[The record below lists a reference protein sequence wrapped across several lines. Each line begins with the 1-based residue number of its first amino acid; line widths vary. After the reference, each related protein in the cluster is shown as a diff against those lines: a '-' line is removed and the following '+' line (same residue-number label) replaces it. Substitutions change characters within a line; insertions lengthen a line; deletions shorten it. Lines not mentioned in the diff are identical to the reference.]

1 MANQGAKKR
10 KEENSRHMKNLLR
23 LIIACNVPIPF
34 TLISSHYLIHQ
45 LAPLCNR
52 FLVCNS
58 HLPCTGVRSQGR
70 GLRTSM
76 IWDSLCLSWFLSGI
90 QVIYLVVRAGI
101 FHSTFK
107 WKQWVGFMLTF
118 FAYIIPYQQLA
129 SMANPAYTDDGE
141 LLDGGFDMST
151 GGICGYLHDVIYITG
166 FVQLASIVSEKFWYI
181 YLVIPAFAAYK
192 LIGLAKGFLPGG
204 SESEE
209 GEEDEKTRKKREK
222 MEKRASRPKF
232 AKTRTR

>member
-23 LIIACNVPIPF
+23 LIIACN
-34 TLISSHYLIHQ
+34 
-45 LAPLCNR
+45 
-52 FLVCNS
+52 
-58 HLPCTGVRSQGR
+58 
-70 GLRTSM
+70 
-76 IWDSLCLSWFLSGI
+76 
-90 QVIYLVVRAGI
+90 VIYLVVRAGI

-129 SMANPAYTDDGE
+129 TMANPAYTDDGE

-166 FVQLASIVSEKFWYI
+166 FVQLASIFSEKFWYI

-192 LIGLAKGFLPGG
+192 LIGLLKGFLPHG
-204 SESEE
+204 SEE

>member
-10 KEENSRHMKNLLR
+10 REENSRHMKNLIR
-23 LIIACNVPIPF
+23 LIIACN
-34 TLISSHYLIHQ
+34 
-45 LAPLCNR
+45 
-52 FLVCNS
+52 
-58 HLPCTGVRSQGR
+58 
-70 GLRTSM
+70 
-76 IWDSLCLSWFLSGI
+76 
-90 QVIYLVVRAGI
+90 VIYLVVRAGI

-107 WKQWVGFMLTF
+107 WKHWVGFILTF
-118 FAYIIPYQQLA
+118 FAYVIPYQQLA
-129 SMANPAYTDDGE
+129 SMAKPAYTDDGD

-166 FVQLASIVSEKFWYI
+166 FVQLASIISEKFWYI

-192 LIGLAKGFLPGG
+192 LIGLVKGFLPGR
-204 SESEE
+204 SED

>member
-23 LIIACNVPIPF
+23 LIIACN
-34 TLISSHYLIHQ
+34 
-45 LAPLCNR
+45 
-52 FLVCNS
+52 
-58 HLPCTGVRSQGR
+58 
-70 GLRTSM
+70 
-76 IWDSLCLSWFLSGI
+76 
-90 QVIYLVVRAGI
+90 VIYLVVRAGI

-129 SMANPAYTDDGE
+129 TMANPAYTDDGE

-151 GGICGYLHDVIYITG
+151 GGICGNMHVVRTRMDLQSDI
-166 FVQLASIVSEKFWYI
+166 
-181 YLVIPAFAAYK
+181 IPAFAAYK
-192 LIGLAKGFLPGG
+192 LIGLLKGFLPHG
-204 SESEE
+204 SEE

>member
-23 LIIACNVPIPF
+23 LIIACN
-34 TLISSHYLIHQ
+34 
-45 LAPLCNR
+45 
-52 FLVCNS
+52 
-58 HLPCTGVRSQGR
+58 
-70 GLRTSM
+70 
-76 IWDSLCLSWFLSGI
+76 
-90 QVIYLVVRAGI
+90 VIYLVVRAGI

-129 SMANPAYTDDGE
+129 TMANPAYTDDGE

-166 FVQLASIVSEKFWYI
+166 FVQLASIFSEKFWYI
-181 YLVIPAFAAYK
+181 YLVVRSILKVKRMKRRERRERRWRRELRDPNLQKPELDDMSF
-192 LIGLAKGFLPGG
+192 
-204 SESEE
+204 E
-209 GEEDEKTRKKREK
+209 RKK
-222 MEKRASRPKF
+222 SDHVSSTLKF
-232 AKTRTR
+232 E